1 MPFDDTWNFG
11 AEEDPAYRRNAVERK
26 LLGPLGITAT
36 EGVIDGKNQPQ
47 NITGNITEGA
57 RLFRKNRFLRGSN
70 LTSIGRS
77 NSIEDAGGHHD
88 LTLHGCIEHPR
99 LQVQTKIYA
108 NRVERT
114 YLVDG
119 EPFAEAS
126 KAAAVLE
133 KREAIGG
140 IYPRPAFEV
149 GDAEG
154 DAAVG

>member
-36 EGVIDGKNQPQ
+36 EGVIGGKNPAQ
-47 NITGNITEGA
+47 NITENITEGA
-57 RLFRKNRFLRGSN
+57 RLFRKNRFLRGSS

-88 LTLHGCIEHPR
+88 LVLWSCLEHPR
-99 LQVQTKIYA
+99 LQVQTKIYP
-108 NRVERT
+108 NRVERL

-119 EPFAEAS
+119 EPFADPS

-133 KREAIGG
+133 KREAETG
-140 IYPRPAFEV
+140 IYPRPAFEI

-154 DAAVG
+154 DAAIG